1 MRPEQHYA
9 RARAAEDAGDLS
21 LARQLYLALQQ
32 LAPDYPNL
40 SFRLGLL
47 ASQRG
52 ELVEAESFFQ
62 AELARQPDFWACRV
76 QLALSLMARRQF
88 QPARLALQ
96 QALAD
101 CPTSARAEQARIW
114 HLIGRCRRAEAD
126 LPQALQAFEQAH
138 QLQPHPD
145 HLREQARVYQAQ
157 GHFELARHYFDQT
170 WVQSQQAS
178 DLWALA
184 DQQLLAHDYA
194 KAAGT
199 FRQLARL
206 PALTLARQALA
217 LGQVAVCQQAL
228 NQPEAALCAYAEAS
242 ALQPLAAL
250 DLSRPGVLPMVYS
263 SQAQVLQWRER
274 SVQAL
279 QWLEA
284 QPAAPENLLDWQAP
298 PFYLA
303 YQGYND
309 RDWLARFS
317 AQVRR
322 RLPPLQTGL
331 PNLPRRPV
339 LRLGLIS
346 RFFHHHS
353 VMRCFARLFMALV
366 PRGPFTLHLIAAS
379 SLLQDQLTADLRRSA
394 TSWTWLQGDLLA
406 QAAQIQ
412 ALELDLLIYTD
423 TLLDAQT
430 YLLSHYRL
438 APRQLLLPGQPVTS
452 GVSTL
457 DLFVSDQLSEPPEA
471 QAHYTEQLIQLP
483 HWPTLYARPALSSP
497 LSPAALGLPAG
508 RVYLCAASVFKLHPQ
523 MDAVFVGIL
532 QQDPQAQ
539 LLLLELSAEG
549 LTVQVRARLADQ
561 LTPAQLARLHLW
573 PKQPPARFSALLQGV
588 DVLLETF
595 PFGSLNTLMVAL
607 AAGTPMVT
615 WPGDFVRGRYART
628 LLLRM
633 ECPELIAGSAEDYVR
648 IAVEVARDDAWRQRI
663 RQRFAAHSHR
673 LFDNPVALPE
683 VRDLLLEAAGWS

>member
-1 MRPEQHYA
+1 MSPEQYYA
-9 RARAAEDAGDLS
+9 RARAAEDAGDLK
-21 LARQLYLALQQ
+21 LARQLYQALQAQ
-32 LAPDYPNL
+32 APDYPNL
-40 SFRLGLL
+40 NFRLGLL
-47 ASQRG
+47 ASQRD
-52 ELVEAESFFQ
+52 ELAEAEAFFQ
-62 AELARQPDFWACRV
+62 AELALRPDFWACRV
-76 QLALSLMARRQF
+76 QLGLSLLARRQF
-88 QPARLALQ
+88 GAARVALQ

-101 CPTSARAEQARIW
+101 CPASARAEQARLW
-114 HLIGRCRRAEAD
+114 RLIGHCWRAEMD
-126 LPQALQAFEQAH
+126 LVQALQAFEQAQ

-145 HLREQARVYQAQ
+145 NLREQARVYQAQ
-157 GHFELARHYFDQT
+157 GHFELARHYFAQT
-170 WVQSQQAS
+170 WEQSQQAD

-184 DQQLLAHDYA
+184 DQLLLAHNYA
-194 KAAGT
+194 EAAGT
-199 FRQLARL
+199 FRQLAAL
-206 PALTLARQALA
+206 PTLAAPRRALA
-217 LGQVAVCQQAL
+217 LGQLAVCQQAI
-228 NQPEAALCAYAEAS
+228 NQPEAALAAYAEAS

-263 SQAQVLQWRER
+263 SSAQLLQWRER
-274 SVQAL
+274 SEQAL
-279 QWLEA
+279 DWLET
-284 QPAAPENLLDWQAP
+284 QPAAPENLLDWQAT

-322 RLPPLQTGL
+322 RLPPLQSGL
-331 PNLPRRPV
+331 PNLPRRSV
-339 LRLGLIS
+339 IRLGLIS

-353 VMRCFARLFMALV
+353 VMRCFARLFMALAA
-366 PRGPFTLHLIAAS
+366 RGPFELHLIAAS
-379 SLLQDQLTADLRRSA
+379 SLLQDQLTAELRRSA
-394 TSWTWLQGDLLA
+394 TSWTLLQGDVLA

-412 ALELDLLIYTD
+412 GLELDLLIYTD

-457 DLFVSDQLSEPPEA
+457 DMFVSDQLSEPPDA

-483 HWPTLYARPALSSP
+483 HWPTLYARPALSPP

-539 LLLLELSAEG
+539 LLLLELSAAG
-549 LTVQVRARLADQ
+549 LTAQVRARLADQ
-561 LTPAQLARLHLW
+561 LTSAQLARLHLW
-573 PKQPPARFSALLQGV
+573 PRQPPARFSALLQAV

-607 AAGTPMVT
+607 AAGTPIVT

-633 ECPELIAGSAEDYVR
+633 ACPELIASSAEDYVR
-648 IAVEVARDDAWRQRI
+648 IAIELAQDDAWRQRV
-663 RQRFAAHSHR
+663 RQRFAAHAHR

-683 VRDLLLEAAGWS
+683 VQDLLLEAAGWS